1 LLRRPIA
8 KLMPKHSGVQSKNFR
23 ILVSAYSLP
32 GALDRIGLERGN
44 IIIAEAVFVLRDL
57 ALKCGHLARELETIL
72 RAPDQ
77 VFEVRPLVLAQ
88 QVRQIID
95 VVVLAVFDLRGEMR
109 VVEISGAAFPKAAF
123 PGVLR
128 RGLSC
133 AGHFGRMRMK
143 PDDGTRQRAA
153 CCLKALCSLHQAAPR
168 RLVLGCDALYVCDAD
183 PTPRCFPAGSAN

>member
-44 IIIAEAVFVLRDL
+44 IIIAEAVFV
-57 ALKCGHLARELETIL
+57 L